1 MKQTRFFPI
10 LLLLAVL
17 ITTAV
22 SCKRD
27 GASVRHS
34 GVSYDSVYARFSVAQ
49 RYYNNDQHDSL
60 LMVAPKT
67 LEFLRQQ
74 KNWQLYYILWQYLAE
89 DHVWFNEYADA
100 IEEAQAMQEDAIE
113 RNDSF
118 GLALSYDVQG
128 TAYVM
133 QDVKDEAKRC
143 YKTSISIY
151 PKGGRK
157 GPLVSTYGSY
167 ADCLSLPEDSAVYD
181 SLLTNWVILLSDLP
195 SSTDIDDL
203 QAYASWHLSYYRAKF
218 TYLIG
223 MDSVAKAAQLID
235 SIEYYMKA
243 SGNELVE
250 QNNLLAHRSELAMA
264 QGNYQAALY
273 YATGYLKGAGNDLGI
288 KKLALN
294 NRAKV
299 YEKLGN
305 FREALADMRAY
316 DLLKDSIIKAS
327 NREQLNQLNKRF
339 SLNELQSQNNLL
351 KQRSRFT
358 TGGVAMILSVI
369 ALLVFLVLN
378 SRWNRRLQ
386 IKNTQLQRER
396 NVVVA
401 QNKQLAIE
409 RDHAEAASRAKT
421 SFMQS
426 MTHEIRTPLNAISGF
441 TQVLTMKDIE
451 LPDAERM
458 DFCERIQENTR
469 LLTTILDDLLLISDF
484 ESSSELPPAEP
495 CVVSAIVNQA
505 ADTIRSIVAKTV
517 TLDCQCTLP
526 ADQTIESHPRLIH
539 IVLSKLLDNAAK
551 FTTVGSITLKVSQ
564 EDAML
569 HFSVEDT
576 GPGIPPDKKEYI
588 FERFTKLDSF
598 AQGTGL
604 GLTVGR
610 MIAERLGGTLTLDT
624 DYTNGSKFDL
634 ILPIK

>member
-1 MKQTRFFPI
+1 MKQSRFLPI
-10 LLLLAVL
+10 LLLFAVL
-17 ITTAV
+17 ITIAI
-22 SCKRD
+22 SCKR
-27 GASVRHS
+27 GSTTTHPSA
-34 GVSYDSVYARFSVAQ
+34 VSHDSAYARFDVAQ
-49 RYYNNDQHDSL
+49 SFYNSNQHDSL
-60 LMVAPKT
+60 IAVAPEI
-67 LEFLRQQ
+67 LDFLRDNQE
-74 KNWQLYYILWQYLAE
+74 WRLYYILWQYVAE
-89 DHVWFNEYADA
+89 DYVWFNEFD
-100 IEEAQAMQEDAIE
+100 EAAKEALAMQEDAIA

-118 GLALSYDVQG
+118 GLAMSYGVQG
-128 TAYVM
+128 TAYLA
-133 QDVKDEAKRC
+133 QDVFDEAKRC
-143 YKTSISIY
+143 YKNFIQIY
-151 PKGGRK
+151 PKNEK
-157 GPLVSTYGSY
+157 DGPITEVYYYYYG
-167 ADCLSLPEDSAVYD
+167 CLENTKDTAAID
-181 SLLTNWVILLSDLP
+181 SLLKEWALLLKDLP
-195 SSTDIDDL
+195 PTTDVDQL
-203 QAYASWHLSYYRAKF
+203 SAYASWRLKYFRRRFS
-218 TYLIG
+218 YLISK
-223 MDSVAKAAQLID
+223 DSLTQATQTLD
-235 SIEYYMKA
+235 SIVKYTKLA
-243 SGNELVE
+243 GDVIVE
-250 QNNLLAHRSELAMA
+250 QINTIDDHRDLAMA
-264 QGNYQAALY
+264 KGDYTTALRYAEENLEHTGDIGNRRDALS
-273 YATGYLKGAGNDLGI
+273 D
-288 KKLALN
+288 
-294 NRAKV
+294 RSKV
-299 YEKLGN
+299 FEKLGRY
-305 FREALADMRAY
+305 REALADLRAA
-316 DLLKDSIIKAS
+316 DSLKDSVQQAN
-327 NREQLNQLNKRF
+327 NREQLNRLNKRF
-339 SLNELQSQNNLL
+339 ALNELQSQNNLL

-358 TGGVAMILSVI
+358 TG
-369 ALLVFLVLN
+369 
-378 SRWNRRLQ
+378 RKLQ

-484 ESSSELPPAEP
+484 ESSSELPPAEL
-495 CVVSAIVNQA
+495 CVVSAIVDQA

-517 TLDCQCTLP
+517 TFDSQCTLP
-526 ADQTIESHPRLIH
+526 ADQTIESYPRLIH
-539 IVLSKLLDNAAK
+539 IVLSKLLENAAK

-564 EDAML
+564 EDAKL

-610 MIAERLGGTLTLDT
+610 MIAERLGGTLTLDS

>member
-1 MKQTRFFPI
+1 MKQSRFLPI
-10 LLLLAVL
+10 LLLFAVL
-17 ITTAV
+17 ITTGV

-27 GASVRHS
+27 GASARHS

-60 LMVAPKT
+60 LMVAPET

-195 SSTDIDDL
+195 ASTDIDDL

-495 CVVSAIVNQA
+495 CVV
-505 ADTIRSIVAKTV
+505 IRSIVAKTV

-588 FERFTKLDSF
+588 FERFAKLDSF

>member
-1 MKQTRFFPI
+1 MKQSRFLPI
-10 LLLLAVL
+10 LLLFAVL
-17 ITTAV
+17 ITTAI
-22 SCKRD
+22 SCKR
-27 GASVRHS
+27 GGTTTQSSV
-34 GVSYDSVYARFSVAQ
+34 VSHDSAYARFDVAQ
-49 RYYNNDQHDSL
+49 NFYNCNQHDSL
-60 LMVAPKT
+60 IAVAPEI
-67 LEFLRQQ
+67 LDFLRDNQE
-74 KNWQLYYILWQYLAE
+74 WRLYYILWQYVAE
-89 DHVWFNEYADA
+89 DYVWFNEFD
-100 IEEAQAMQEDAIE
+100 EATKEALAMQEDAIA

-118 GLALSYDVQG
+118 GLAMSYGVQG
-128 TAYVM
+128 TAYLA
-133 QDVKDEAKRC
+133 QDVFDEAKRC
-143 YKTSISIY
+143 YKNFIQIY
-151 PKGGRK
+151 PKNEK
-157 GPLVSTYGSY
+157 DGPITEVYYYYYG
-167 ADCLSLPEDSAVYD
+167 CLENTKDTAAID
-181 SLLTNWVILLSDLP
+181 SLLNEWALLLKDLP
-195 SSTDIDDL
+195 PTQDPD
-203 QAYASWHLSYYRAKF
+203 QQMAYASWRLKYFRRKF
-218 TYLIG
+218 TYL
-223 MDSVAKAAQLID
+223 VAKDSLTQATQTLD
-235 SIEYYMKA
+235 SIVKYTKLA
-243 SGNELVE
+243 GDVIVE
-250 QNNLLAHRSELAMA
+250 QINTIDDHRDLAMA
-264 QGNYQAALY
+264 KGDYTTALGYAEENMKHTIGDVGNRRDAL
-273 YATGYLKGAGNDLGI
+273 A
-288 KKLALN
+288 
-294 NRAKV
+294 NRAEV
-299 YEKLGN
+299 FEKLGRY
-305 FREALADMRAY
+305 REALADLRAA
-316 DLLKDSIIKAS
+316 DSLKDSVQQAN
-327 NREQLNQLNKRF
+327 NREQLNRLNKRF
-339 SLNELQSQNNLL
+339 ALNELQSQNNLL

-426 MTHEIRTPLNAISGF
+426 MTHEIRTPLNAINGF

-484 ESSSELPPAEP
+484 ESSSELPPAEL
-495 CVVSAIVNQA
+495 CVVSAIIDQA
-505 ADTIRSIVAKTV
+505 ADMIRPVVAKTV
-517 TLDCQCTLP
+517 TFDTQCTLP
-526 ADQTIESHPRLIH
+526 ADQTIESYPRLIH
-539 IVLSKLLDNAAK
+539 IALSKLLENAAK

-564 EDAML
+564 EDAKL

>member
-1 MKQTRFFPI
+1 
-10 LLLLAVL
+10 
-17 ITTAV
+17 
-22 SCKRD
+22 
-27 GASVRHS
+27 
-34 GVSYDSVYARFSVAQ
+34 
-49 RYYNNDQHDSL
+49 
-60 LMVAPKT
+60 
-67 LEFLRQQ
+67 
-74 KNWQLYYILWQYLAE
+74 
-89 DHVWFNEYADA
+89 
-100 IEEAQAMQEDAIE
+100 
-113 RNDSF
+113 
-118 GLALSYDVQG
+118 
-128 TAYVM
+128 
-133 QDVKDEAKRC
+133 
-143 YKTSISIY
+143 
-151 PKGGRK
+151 
-157 GPLVSTYGSY
+157 
-167 ADCLSLPEDSAVYD
+167 
-181 SLLTNWVILLSDLP
+181 
-195 SSTDIDDL
+195 
-203 QAYASWHLSYYRAKF
+203 
-218 TYLIG
+218 
-223 MDSVAKAAQLID
+223 
-235 SIEYYMKA
+235 
-243 SGNELVE
+243 
-250 QNNLLAHRSELAMA
+250 MA

-588 FERFTKLDSF
+588 FERFAKLDSF

>member
-27 GASVRHS
+27 GASARHS

-195 SSTDIDDL
+195 ASTDIDDL

-401 QNKQLAIE
+401 
-409 RDHAEAASRAKT
+409 H
-421 SFMQS
+421 
-426 MTHEIRTPLNAISGF
+426 TPLNAISGF

-495 CVVSAIVNQA
+495 CVVSAIVDQA
-505 ADTIRSIVAKTV
+505 

-588 FERFTKLDSF
+588 FERFAKLDSF

>member
-1 MKQTRFFPI
+1 MKRSRFLPI

-17 ITTAV
+17 ITTAI
-22 SCKRD
+22 SCKR
-27 GASVRHS
+27 GGTTTHPSA
-34 GVSYDSVYARFSVAQ
+34 VSHDSAYARFDVAQ
-49 RYYNNDQHDSL
+49 NYYNSNQHDSL
-60 LMVAPKT
+60 IAVAPEI
-67 LEFLRQQ
+67 LEFLRDNQE
-74 KNWQLYYILWQYLAE
+74 WRLYYILWQYVAE
-89 DHVWFNEYADA
+89 DYVWFNEFD
-100 IEEAQAMQEDAIE
+100 EATKEALAMQEDAIA

-118 GLALSYDVQG
+118 GLAMSYGVQG
-128 TAYVM
+128 TAYLA
-133 QDVKDEAKRC
+133 QDVFDEAKRC
-143 YKTSISIY
+143 YKNFIQMY
-151 PKGGRK
+151 PKNEK
-157 GPLVSTYGSY
+157 DGPITEVYYYYYG
-167 ADCLSLPEDSAVYD
+167 CLENTKDTAAID
-181 SLLTNWVILLSDLP
+181 SLLKEWALLLKDLP
-195 SSTDIDDL
+195 PTTDVDQL
-203 QAYASWHLSYYRAKF
+203 SAYASWRLKYFRRRFS
-218 TYLIG
+218 YLISK
-223 MDSVAKAAQLID
+223 DSLTQATQTLD
-235 SIEYYMKA
+235 SIVKYTKLA
-243 SGNELVE
+243 GDVLVE
-250 QNNLLAHRSELAMA
+250 QINTIDDHRDLAMA
-264 QGNYQAALY
+264 KGDYTTALRYAEENLEHTGDIGNRRDALS
-273 YATGYLKGAGNDLGI
+273 
-288 KKLALN
+288 
-294 NRAKV
+294 NRSKV
-299 YEKLGN
+299 FEKLGRY
-305 FREALADMRAY
+305 REALADLRAA
-316 DLLKDSIIKAS
+316 DSLKDSVQQAN
-327 NREQLNQLNKRF
+327 NREQLNRLNKRF
-339 SLNELQSQNNLL
+339 ALNELQSQNNLL

-421 SFMQS
+421 AFMQS
-426 MTHEIRTPLNAISGF
+426 MTHEIRTPLNAINGF

-469 LLTTILDDLLLISDF
+469 LLTTILDDLILISDF
-484 ESSSELPPAEP
+484 ESSTELPPAEL
-495 CVVSAIVNQA
+495 CVVSAIVDQA
-505 ADTIRSIVAKTV
+505 ADMIRPIVAETV
-517 TLDCQCTLP
+517 TFDCQNTLP
-526 ADQTIESHPRLIH
+526 ADQTIESYPRLIH
-539 IVLSKLLDNAAK
+539 IVLSKLLENAAK

-564 EDAML
+564 EDAKL

-624 DYTNGSKFDL
+624 DYTNGSKFDF